1 MLQRLAWSWVAVP
14 ALFALGGAAAAQQQL
29 GSIRGTVYDRDFDAP
44 LPQAQV
50 LAVENGRKAL
60 TGDQGSFLLGEL
72 PPGRYTLIVS
82 KDGYVRQVRPDV
94 VVSAGRM
101 TELEFSLAGDFTDM
115 EEFLVEDVLQIRAG
129 TESAL
134 LKLRF
139 ESPALMDSIG
149 AELMSRAGASD
160 AAAALRL
167 VAGASL
173 QDGKFA
179 VIRGLPDR
187 YVSSKLNGVRLPTAD
202 EDKRAVELDQF
213 PSPVIESIQVS
224 KTFTPDQQGDAS
236 GGAVDVR
243 LKGIPDEALLQM
255 RLQFS
260 HNTQVTNRSDFLTY
274 EGGGVTTWGRGRGS
288 RAIQYDNIGQSWD
301 GAVGVVRDD
310 APTDFKWSL
319 TGGGKHELDNG
330 IRIGGLASFFYE
342 RSSAFYDNGVDD
354 SYWVENPGDPMTPRY
369 SQGTPSQGEFFTSL
383 FDITRG
389 RQSVQWGALAT
400 AGIES
405 EKHALNLSYLFTRS
419 ADDVATLAED
429 TRGKYYY
436 FPDYDPSDPQGPG
449 SSIDT
454 KRAAPFIRTET
465 LEYTER
471 TTETY
476 QLRGRHE
483 LFDPELSLG
492 SGLRFA
498 APELDWSLA
507 TSTANLDQPDK
518 RQFGSFWTARSFN
531 PGAPPF
537 VPPSFDPAAFYP
549 YLPAANFNLG
559 NLQRIWKDIEEQSD
573 QVAVDLTWPF
583 EQWTDSRGYLKAGL
597 FHDRVDRRF
606 DQESFSNFGD
616 SGASFEGDWQDYW
629 SETFPFEDHPVT
641 GALTDIDYR
650 GQQRISAW
658 YAMLD
663 LPIDAKVNLIG
674 GARFER
680 TRLGIVNDPESDAVW
695 FAPGSLAPVDL
706 NPGDADVDYVQ
717 SDVLP
722 ALGVVYVPIEEV
734 TLRGSYSETVARQTF
749 KELSPILQQEY
760 LGGPVFIGNP
770 ELTMSALRNYDL
782 RLDYVPVEGS
792 LVSLSWFHKDIRDP
806 IEYVQRVINFNYT
819 TPVNYPKG
827 RLSGYE
833 LEVRQGLGRF
843 WEPLDGVAV
852 GANAT
857 LIDSQVTLPDDEA
870 AELAQAGVE
879 APMTER
885 DMTNAPEYLLNTYL
899 TYDFEPTRTQFGL
912 FYTVQGDTLLA
923 GAGQVNGNF
932 VPSVYARTYDTLN
945 LTVAQKLGRFFTLQ
959 LQAKNLTNPSIR
971 TVYRSEY
978 IDGDTTKTSFTRGI
992 DYSIT
997 LGASF
1002 SF

>member
-1 MLQRLAWSWVAVP
+1 MLQRLPWSWVG
-14 ALFALGGAAAAQQQL
+14 ALALIALGGSAAAQQQV
-29 GSIRGTVYDRDFDAP
+29 GSIRGTVHDRDFDAP

-50 LAVENGRKAL
+50 LAVENGRKVL
-60 TGDQGSFLLGEL
+60 TGDQGNFLLGEL
-72 PPGRYTLIVS
+72 PAGRYTLVVS
-82 KDGYVRQVRPDV
+82 KDGYVRQVRSDV
-94 VVSAGRM
+94 VVGAGQM
-101 TELEFSLAGDFTDM
+101 TEIEFSLAGDFTDM
-115 EEFLVEDVLQIRAG
+115 EEFLVADVLQIRAG

-149 AELMSRAGASD
+149 SELMSRAGASD

-167 VAGASL
+167 VAGATV

-187 YVSSKLNGVRLPTAD
+187 YVSSKLNGVRLPSAD

-243 LKGIPDEALLQM
+243 LKGIPDETLLQM

-274 EGGGVTTWGRGRGS
+274 EGGGVTTWGRGRAS
-288 RAIQYDNIGQSWD
+288 RGIQLDNIGENWD

-319 TGGGKHELDNG
+319 TGGGKQELDNG
-330 IRIGGLASFFYE
+330 IKIGGLASFFYE
-342 RSSAFYDNGVDD
+342 RSSAFYDNGIDD
-354 SYWVENPGDPMTPRY
+354 SYWVESPGAPMTPRY

-389 RQSVQWGALAT
+389 RQSVQWGALAV
-400 AGIES
+400 AGLES
-405 EKHALNLSYLFTRS
+405 ERHALNLTYLYTRS

-429 TRGKYYY
+429 TRGKQY
-436 FPDYDPSDPQGPG
+436 FFPGYEPNDPDSPG
-449 SSIDT
+449 ASFDQV
-454 KRAAPFIRTET
+454 RAAPYLRTET

-476 QLRGRHE
+476 QLSGKHE
-483 LFDPELSLG
+483 LPDPEFALG
-492 SGLRFA
+492 TSLRFA
-498 APELDWSLA
+498 PPELAWSLA
-507 TSTANLDQPDK
+507 TSTATLDQPDK
-518 RQFGSFWTARSFN
+518 RQFGSFWVARNLN

-537 VPPSFDPAAFYP
+537 IPPFFDPSAHYP
-549 YLPAANFNLG
+549 FRPAANFNVG
-559 NLQRIWKDIEEQSD
+559 NLQRIWKEIEEESD
-573 QVAVDLTWPF
+573 QIALDLTWPF
-583 EQWTDSRGYLKAGL
+583 EQWTDDRGYLKAGL
-597 FHDRVDRRF
+597 FNDRVVRHF
-606 DQESFSNFGD
+606 DQETFSNFGD
-616 SGASFEGDWQDYW
+616 QGSSYEGDFDDFW
-629 SETFPFEDHPVT
+629 SEVFPFEDHPLNPSLADV
-641 GALTDIDYR
+641 DYR
-650 GQQRISAW
+650 GDQRISAW
-658 YAMLD
+658 YGMLD
-663 LPIDAKVNLIG
+663 LPLSSEWKLIG

-680 TRLGIVNDPESDAVW
+680 TRLGIVNDPEADAVW
-695 FAPGSLAPVDL
+695 FAPGGIAPIDL
-706 NPGDADVDYVQ
+706 NPGDADVDYSQ

-722 ALGVVYVPIEEV
+722 ALGVVYTPLEQV
-734 TLRGSYSETVARQTF
+734 TVRASYAETVARQTF
-749 KELSPILQQEY
+749 KELSPIQQQEY

-782 RLDYVPVEGS
+782 RVDYVPYEQS
-792 LVSLSWFHKDIRDP
+792 LISLSWFHKDVRDP
-806 IEYVQRVINFNYT
+806 IEYVQRILDFSYT
-819 TPVNYPKG
+819 TPVNYPEG
-827 RLSGYE
+827 RLSGFE
-833 LEVRQGLGRF
+833 LELRQGLGRF
-843 WEPLDGVAV
+843 WEPLDGLAV

-857 LIDSQVTLPDDEA
+857 LIDSKVVLPEDEA
-870 AELAQAGVE
+870 AELGQVGVE
-879 APMTER
+879 APMNSR
-885 DMTNAPEYLLNTYL
+885 DMTNAPEYLFNTFL
-899 TYDFEPTRTQFGL
+899 TYDLAPTRTQFGL

-923 GAGQVNGNF
+923 GAGTVNNNF
-932 VPSVYARTYDTLN
+932 IPSVYARSFDTLN

-959 LQAKNLTNPSIR
+959 FQAKNLTNPSIR

-978 IDGDTTKTSFTRGI
+978 LDGDTTKTSFTRGI